1 MRKGNGAMSLNS
13 NKLFNTITNAKSKKE
28 AQTRMAV
35 VTSISGNNIY
45 LTFYGEEEMSQKPYK
60 RLDSY
65 VPAIG
70 DTVVLQKVG
79 SSYLIT
85 GKVV

>member
-1 MRKGNGAMSLNS
+1 MSLNS
-13 NKLFNTITNAKSKKE
+13 NKLLNTITNSKKEEE

-35 VTSISGNNIY
+35 VSSIRGGNIY

-65 VPAIG
+65 MPSIG
-70 DTVVLQKVG
+70 DTVVLQRVG

>member
-1 MRKGNGAMSLNS
+1 MSLNS
-13 NKLFNTITNAKSKKE
+13 NKLLNTISNTKKVEE

-35 VTSISGNNIY
+35 VSSINGNNIY
-45 LTFYGEEEMSQKPYK
+45 LTFFGEEEMSQKPYK

-65 VPAIG
+65 MPAVG

>member
-1 MRKGNGAMSLNS
+1 MSLNS
-13 NKLFNTITNAKSKKE
+13 NKLLNTITNSKKEEE

-35 VTSISGNNIY
+35 VSSIRSVKIY

-65 VPAIG
+65 MPSIG

>member
-1 MRKGNGAMSLNS
+1 MSLNS
-13 NKLFNTITNAKSKKE
+13 NKLFHTITNATNNGE
-28 AQTRMAV
+28 TQARMAV
-35 VTSISGNNIY
+35 VSSISGNNVY

-60 RLDSY
+60 RRDSY
-65 VPAIG
+65 TPAIG

>member
-1 MRKGNGAMSLNS
+1 MSLNS
-13 NKLFNTITNAKSKKE
+13 NKLLNTITNSKKGEE

-35 VTSISGNNIY
+35 VSSISDGNIY

-65 VPAIG
+65 TPAIG

>member
-1 MRKGNGAMSLNS
+1 MSLNS
-13 NKLFNTITNAKSKKE
+13 NKLLNTISNTKKVEE

-35 VTSISGNNIY
+35 VSSINGNNIY

-65 VPAIG
+65 MPAVG

>member
-1 MRKGNGAMSLNS
+1 MSLNS
-13 NKLFNTITNAKSKKE
+13 NKLLNTISNTKKVEE

-35 VTSISGNNIY
+35 VSSISGNNIY

-65 VPAIG
+65 MPAVG

-85 GKVV
+85 GKGV

>member
-1 MRKGNGAMSLNS
+1 
-13 NKLFNTITNAKSKKE
+13 
-28 AQTRMAV
+28 MAV
-35 VTSISGNNIY
+35 VSSIRSGKIY

-65 VPAIG
+65 MPSIG

>member
-1 MRKGNGAMSLNS
+1 MSLNS
-13 NKLFNTITNAKSKKE
+13 NKLLNTITNSKKEEE

-35 VTSISGNNIY
+35 VSSIRSNIY

-65 VPAIG
+65 MPSIG

>member
-1 MRKGNGAMSLNS
+1 MSLNS
-13 NKLFNTITNAKSKKE
+13 NNLYKTIAAAQKSNE
-28 AQTRMAV
+28 PQTRMAT
-35 VTSISGNNIY
+35 VTLINENNIY

-65 VPAIG
+65 NPMVG
-70 DTVVLQKVG
+70 DTVVLQKIG